1 MSIIVQQELQPDS
14 ALVHIKNQYV
24 NITTVAE
31 NCSLESKDIS
41 HDDFLKILSFISS
54 PLNKILEESSIE
66 SIDEMIEHLIEL
78 DDTGSDEHELRQTK
92 SKLQHI
98 MTVSESVNRSFA
110 GVF

>member
-1 MSIIVQQELQPDS
+1 MKKIATIDLALFKSELIRRSPIDPSIYQ
-14 ALVHIKNQYV
+14 
-24 NITTVAE
+24 
-31 NCSLESKDIS
+31 LE
-41 HDDFLKILSFISS
+41 KILSFISS

-98 MTVSESVNRSFA
+98 MTVSDSVNQSFA

>member
-1 MSIIVQQELQPDS
+1 MKKIATIDLALFKSELIRRSPIDPSIYQ
-14 ALVHIKNQYV
+14 
-24 NITTVAE
+24 
-31 NCSLESKDIS
+31 LE
-41 HDDFLKILSFISS
+41 KILSFISS

-66 SIDEMIEHLIEL
+66 SIDEMIEHLVEL

-98 MTVSESVNRSFA
+98 MTVSESVNQSFA